1 MSPDHPHTFSPLT
14 IAVTG
19 AAGMLGSDVVKAAR
33 RAGIITYAL
42 GKDHL
47 DITDPES
54 CRRALKGT
62 RPSVVI
68 NCAAYTQVD
77 LAESEPETAATVNGA
92 GPRNIA
98 ATCREMGA
106 HLVHVST
113 DYVFDGKKTEPYVPQ
128 DITHPI
134 NVYGETK
141 LQGEQAIA
149 ETMEPGTWT
158 IARTSWLFG
167 ANGPNFVRTMLRL
180 AGENRDL
187 KVICDQTGSPTYTVD
202 LADALV
208 AIAQARPGGILH
220 TTGSGCC
227 TWYDFAREI
236 FAQSGVQPVSL
247 SSCSTADY
255 PTPATRPLNSRLCS
269 ANLAAAG
276 IAELPHW
283 KDALKRYLDETGDVH
298 L

>member
-1 MSPDHPHTFSPLT
+1 
-14 IAVTG
+14 
-19 AAGMLGSDVVKAAR
+19 MLGSDVVKAAR
-33 RAGIITYAL
+33 RAGVTTIAL
-42 GKDHL
+42 GKDQC
-47 DITDPES
+47 DITQPDS
-54 CRRALKGT
+54 CRRALQDA

-68 NCAAYTQVD
+68 NCAAYTKVD
-77 LAESEPETAATVNGA
+77 LAESEPETAAAINGA
-92 GPRNIA
+92 GAGNIA
-98 ATCREMGA
+98 EACREMGA

-113 DYVFDGKKTEPYVPQ
+113 DYVFDGKKTDPYMPQ
-128 DITHPI
+128 DVTHPI

-149 ETMEPGTWT
+149 ETMVPGTWT

-187 KVICDQTGSPTYTVD
+187 KVIGDQTGSPTYTAD
-202 LADALV
+202 LAEALV

-227 TWYDFAREI
+227 TWYEFAREI
-236 FAQSGVQPVSL
+236 FEQSGVHPASL
-247 SSCSTADY
+247 ASCSTAEY
-255 PTPATRPLNSRLCS
+255 PTPATRPLNSRLCR

-283 KDALKRYLDETGDVH
+283 KDALKRYLAETGDVH
-298 L
+298 Q